1 MSIPNYSLSG
11 KVALV
16 TGSRRGIGKT
26 IALALAEV
34 GANVALCDIILEDG
48 ELRNV
53 AQEIKNLGRQS
64 LFFRADTSQKRDV
77 DEMVEKVDDE
87 FGRIDILVNNA
98 GISINSLLMDMSEED
113 WDRTLNIDL
122 KGYYLCSQA
131 VGRKMVRQNSGTMI
145 NLASQFAFRVT
156 PGMGAYSIA
165 KAGVVMLTRVVA
177 QELGRFGIRANAI
190 APGMVK
196 TEINLARRSNPEEL
210 KRIESAIP
218 LGRIADP
225 EDLVGAALFLA
236 SDASSYVTGQTLLV
250 DGGRSA

>member
-1 MSIPNYSLSG
+1 VSIPNYSLSG

>member
-1 MSIPNYSLSG
+1 VSIPNYSLSG

-53 AQEIKNLGRQS
+53 AQEIENLGRQS

-77 DEMVEKVDDE
+77 DELVEKVDDE

-131 VGRKMVRQNSGTMI
+131 AGRKMVRQNSGTMI

-156 PGMGAYSIA
+156 PGLGAYSIA

-196 TEINLARRSNPEEL
+196 TEINRARRSNPEEL
-210 KRIESAIP
+210 KRIETAIP